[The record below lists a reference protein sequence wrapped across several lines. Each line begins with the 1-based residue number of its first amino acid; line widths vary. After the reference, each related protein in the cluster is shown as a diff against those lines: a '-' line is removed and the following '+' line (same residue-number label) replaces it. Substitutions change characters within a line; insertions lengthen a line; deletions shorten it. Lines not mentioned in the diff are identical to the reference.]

1 MTTMSKKPH
10 RSGTYIQQPS
20 GYKAFIPNPLPLRP
34 AITLDPELQILLSAA
49 DRAIGRLD
57 AGTELLPNP
66 DLFVAMYVRREA
78 LYSSQIE
85 GVTQASLD
93 EMLEFEVRATQRR
106 RFPEIPEVFNY
117 VDAMNYGLQRLE
129 SLPLS
134 LRLIKEIHKELLKDV
149 RGGEREP
156 GEFRRTQNWI
166 GPQNCSLTEA
176 LYVPPPPEVTKE
188 AMEHLENFLHAEDTV
203 PPLVKC
209 ALVHAQFESIH
220 PFLDGN
226 GRIGRLL
233 ITFLLCWQDILKK
246 PLLYLSDYFKRH
258 RDEYYTRLQQIR
270 DQDDWEGWLRFF
282 LTGVQSVA
290 LDATET
296 ARSIQSLQEEHRNL
310 VGRQFPG
317 TATGLVLLD
326 QLFRNPVTTAKKAA
340 KIIGR
345 SYPVANQL
353 IADFEKL
360 GLLREI
366 TGGHRNRV
374 YRYEPYSALFR

>member
-1 MTTMSKKPH
+1 MSKKPH
-10 RSGTYIQQPS
+10 RSGTYIQQPT
-20 GYKAFIPNPLPLRP
+20 GYKAFIPNPLPLKP

-353 IADFEKL
+353 IADLEEL

>member
-1 MTTMSKKPH
+1 MSKKPH

-188 AMEHLENFLHAEDTV
+188 AMEHLENYLHAEDTV

>member
-10 RSGTYIQQPS
+10 RSGTYIQQPT
-20 GYKAFIPNPLPLRP
+20 GYKAFIPNPLPLKP

-353 IADFEKL
+353 IADLEEL

>member
-1 MTTMSKKPH
+1 MSKKPH
-10 RSGTYIQQPS
+10 RSGTYIQQPT
-20 GYKAFIPNPLPLRP
+20 GYKAFIPNPLPLKP

-290 LDATET
+290 IDATET
-296 ARSIQSLQEEHRNL
+296 ARNIQSLQEEHRNL

-353 IADFEKL
+353 IADLEEL

>member
-1 MTTMSKKPH
+1 MSKKPH
-10 RSGTYIQQPS
+10 RSGTYIQQPT

-188 AMEHLENFLHAEDTV
+188 AMEHLENYLHAEDTV

>member
-1 MTTMSKKPH
+1 MSKKPH
-10 RSGTYIQQPS
+10 RSGTYIQQPT
-20 GYKAFIPNPLPLRP
+20 GYKAFIPNPLPLKP

-353 IADFEKL
+353 IADFEEL

>member
-1 MTTMSKKPH
+1 M
-10 RSGTYIQQPS
+10 QQPT

-66 DLFVAMYVRREA
+66 DFFVAMYVRREA

-134 LRLIKEIHKELLKDV
+134 LRLIKEIHKKLLKGV
-149 RGGEREP
+149 RGGERDP
-156 GEFRRTQNWI
+156 GEFRRTQNWV
-166 GPQNCSLTEA
+166 GPGNCSLSEA
-176 LYVPPPPEVTKE
+176 LYVPPPPEVARE
-188 AMEHLENFLHAEDTV
+188 AMGNLETYLHEEDTV

-233 ITFLLCWQDILKK
+233 VTFLLCWQDILKR
-246 PLLYLSDYFKRH
+246 PLLYLSDYFKRY

-282 LTGVQSVA
+282 LTGVHSVA

-296 ARSIQSLQEEHRNL
+296 ARNIQLLQEEHRNL

-317 TATGLVLLD
+317 TATGLMLLD

-340 KIIGR
+340 KIISR

-353 IADFEKL
+353 IADFEEL
-360 GLLREI
+360 GLLKEI

>member
-1 MTTMSKKPH
+1 M
-10 RSGTYIQQPS
+10 
-20 GYKAFIPNPLPLRP
+20 
-34 AITLDPELQILLSAA
+34 DPELQILLSAA

-57 AGTELLPNP
+57 AGTELLPNL
-66 DLFVAMYVRREA
+66 DFFVAMYVRREA

-134 LRLIKEIHKELLKDV
+134 LRLIKEIHKKLWKGV
-149 RGGEREP
+149 RGGERDP
-156 GEFRRTQNWI
+156 GEFRRTQNWV
-166 GPQNCSLTEA
+166 GPEDCSLSEA
-176 LYVPPPPEVTKE
+176 LYVPPPPEVARE
-188 AMEHLENFLHAEDTV
+188 AMGNLEIYLHEEDTV

-233 ITFLLCWQDILKK
+233 VTFLLCWQDILKK
-246 PLLYLSDYFKRH
+246 PLLYLSDYFKRY

-296 ARSIQSLQEEHRNL
+296 ARNIQSLQEQHRNL
-310 VGRQFPG
+310 VGRQLPG

-326 QLFRNPVTTAKKAA
+326 ELFRNPVTTAKKAA

>member
-1 MTTMSKKPH
+1 MSKKPH

-188 AMEHLENFLHAEDTV
+188 AMEHLENYLHAEDTV

-290 LDATET
+290 IDATET
-296 ARSIQSLQEEHRNL
+296 ARNIQSLQEEHRNL

-353 IADFEKL
+353 IADLEEL

>member
-1 MTTMSKKPH
+1 MSKKPH
-10 RSGTYIQQPS
+10 RSGTYIQQPT

-49 DRAIGRLD
+49 DRSIGRLD

-66 DLFVAMYVRREA
+66 DFFVTMYVRREA

-93 EMLEFEVRATQRR
+93 EMLEFEVRVTQRR

-134 LRLIKEIHKELLKDV
+134 LRLIKEIHKMLLKGV

-156 GEFRRTQNWI
+156 GEFRRTQNWV
-166 GPQNCSLTEA
+166 GPENCSLSEA
-176 LYVPPPPEVTKE
+176 LYIPPPPEVARE
-188 AMEHLENFLHAEDTV
+188 AMEHLENYLHAKDTV

-233 ITFLLCWQDILKK
+233 VTFLLCWQDILKR
-246 PLLYLSDYFKRH
+246 PLLYLSDYFKRY
-258 RDEYYTRLQQIR
+258 RDEYYARLQQIR

-296 ARSIQSLQEEHRNL
+296 ARNIQSLQEEHRNL

-326 QLFRNPVTTAKKAA
+326 QLFRNPVTTAKKTA

-353 IADFEKL
+353 IADFEEL

-374 YRYEPYSALFR
+374 YIYEPYIALFR

>member
-1 MTTMSKKPH
+1 M
-10 RSGTYIQQPS
+10 
-20 GYKAFIPNPLPLRP
+20 
-34 AITLDPELQILLSAA
+34 DPKLQILLSAA

-66 DLFVAMYVRREA
+66 DLFVAMYIRREA

-134 LRLIKEIHKELLKDV
+134 LRLIKEIHKKLLKGV
-149 RGGEREP
+149 RRGEREP
-156 GEFRRTQNWI
+156 GEFRRTQNWV
-166 GPQNCSLTEA
+166 GPENCSLSEA
-176 LYVPPPPEVTKE
+176 LYVPPPPQVARE
-188 AMEHLENFLHAEDTV
+188 AMENLENYLHAEDKV
-203 PPLVKC
+203 PPLVQC

-233 ITFLLCWQDILKK
+233 VTFLLCWQDILKR
-246 PLLYLSDYFKRH
+246 PLLYLSDYFKRY
-258 RDEYYTRLQQIR
+258 RDEYYARLQQIR

-290 LDATET
+290 LDATEK
-296 ARSIQSLQEEHRNL
+296 ARNIQSLQEEHRNL
-310 VGRQFPG
+310 VGRQLPG

-326 QLFRNPVTTAKKAA
+326 QLFRNPVTTAKKTAR
-340 KIIGR
+340 IIGR

-353 IADFEKL
+353 IAEFEAL

>member
-188 AMEHLENFLHAEDTV
+188 AMEHLENYLHAEDTV

-290 LDATET
+290 IDATET
-296 ARSIQSLQEEHRNL
+296 ARNIQSLQEEHRNL

-353 IADFEKL
+353 IADLEEL

>member
-1 MTTMSKKPH
+1 MSKKPH
-10 RSGTYIQQPS
+10 RSGTYIQQPT

-188 AMEHLENFLHAEDTV
+188 AMEHLENYLHAEDTV

-353 IADFEKL
+353 IADFEEL

>member
-57 AGTELLPNP
+57 ARTELLPNP

-149 RGGEREP
+149 RGDEREP

-188 AMEHLENFLHAEDTV
+188 AMEHLETFLHAEDTV

-353 IADFEKL
+353 IAVFEEL

>member
-1 MTTMSKKPH
+1 MSKKPH
-10 RSGTYIQQPS
+10 RSGTYIKQPT
-20 GYKAFIPNPLPLRP
+20 GYKAFIPNPLPVSP

-66 DLFVAMYVRREA
+66 DLFVAMYVHREA

-93 EMLEFEVRATQRR
+93 EVLEFEVRATQRR
-106 RFPEIPEVFNY
+106 RFPEIPEVLNY
-117 VDAMNYGLQRLE
+117 VKAMNYGLKRLK

-134 LRLIKEIHKELLKDV
+134 LRLIKEIHKRLLKDV
-149 RGGEREP
+149 RGSEREP
-156 GEFRRTQNWI
+156 GEFRRTQNWV
-166 GPQNCSLTEA
+166 GPEHCSLSEA
-176 LYVPPPPEVTKE
+176 LYVPPPPQVARE
-188 AMEHLENFLHAEDTV
+188 AMENLENYLHAEDTV

-233 ITFLLCWQDILKK
+233 VTFLLGWEDTLKR
-246 PLLYLSDYFKRH
+246 PLLYLSDYFQRY
-258 RDEYYTRLQQIR
+258 RDDYYTRLQQIR
-270 DQDDWEGWLRFF
+270 DEDDWEGWLRFF

-296 ARSIQSLQEEHRNL
+296 ARKIQSLREEHRKL
-310 VGRQFPG
+310 VGQRFPG

-326 QLFRNPVTTAKKAA
+326 QLFRNPVTTANHAA
-340 KIIGR
+340 KVIGR

-353 IADFEKL
+353 VADFEKL
-360 GLLREI
+360 GLLQEI
-366 TGGHRNRV
+366 TGGFRNRV

>member
-1 MTTMSKKPH
+1 MTTKSKKPH
-10 RSGTYIQQPS
+10 RSGAYIRQPT
-20 GYKAFIPNPLPLRP
+20 GYKAFVPNPLPLKP
-34 AITLDPELQILLSAA
+34 AITLNPELQVLLSAA

-93 EMLEFEVRATQRR
+93 EMLEVEVRASQRD

-129 SLPLS
+129 TLPLS
-134 LRLIKEIHKELLKDV
+134 LRLIKEIHEKLLQGV

-156 GEFRRTQNWI
+156 GEFRRSQNWI
-166 GPQNCSLTEA
+166 GPEHCSLSEA
-176 LYVPPPPEVTKE
+176 LYVPPPPEAASE
-188 AMEHLENFLHAEDTV
+188 AMGNLENYLHEEDSV
-203 PPLVKC
+203 PPLVEC
-209 ALVHAQFESIH
+209 ALVHAQFEFIH

-226 GRIGRLL
+226 GRVGRLL
-233 ITFLLCWQDILKK
+233 VTFLLCWQGTLKK
-246 PLLYLSDYFKRH
+246 PLLYLSDYFKKY
-258 RDEYYTRLQQIR
+258 RDEYYIRLQKIR
-270 DQDDWEGWLRFF
+270 DEDDWEGWLQFF
-282 LTGVQSVA
+282 LTGVRSVA

-296 ARSIQSLQEEHRNL
+296 ARDIQRLREEHRNL
-310 VGRQFPG
+310 VGRRFPG

-326 QLFRNPVTTAKKAA
+326 QLFRTPVTTANKAA
-340 KIIGR
+340 EIIGR

-353 IADFEKL
+353 IADLEEL

-366 TGGHRNRV
+366 TGGSRNRV
-374 YRYEPYSALFR
+374 YRYEPYSAMFR